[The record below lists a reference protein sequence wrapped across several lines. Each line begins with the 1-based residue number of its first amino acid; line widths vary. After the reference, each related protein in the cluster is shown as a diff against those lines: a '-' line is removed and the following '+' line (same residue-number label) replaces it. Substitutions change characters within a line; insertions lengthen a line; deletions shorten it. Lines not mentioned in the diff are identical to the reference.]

1 MRTALSALAP
11 PPTLTVSEWAD
22 QYRYLSPVAS
32 AEPGKWNTGRAEYQ
46 REIMDAICDPGV
58 ERVVGMLSSQVG
70 KTEVLLNIV
79 GYYIDQDPTSIL
91 VLMPTLSTAESWS
104 QDRLAP
110 MLRDTPCLARSVND
124 PRSRFSGNTM
134 LHKSFADGRGQ
145 ISLAGANSAA
155 SLAMKPIRL
164 LLCDEVD
171 RYPPSAGTEGAPI
184 SLATKRTSTFWNRKI
199 VEVSSPTNAGTS
211 RIAESYEESDQR
223 KHWVPCHDCGEF
235 QVLMFPQVRW
245 DDSLSSVAEKAKTAR
260 YHCIACD
267 APWTDQ
273 QRMAAVSKGEW
284 RAEKEFHGTA
294 GFWLN
299 ELSSPWRS
307 AAQTVA
313 DFLNSKG
320 DPDRLRAF
328 INTALAELWQVEG
341 EVPDWERLVERRE
354 GFPMGVVPHGA
365 LVLTCGIDNQDN
377 RLEAYVW
384 AWGPGLQSWLI
395 DHRVIVGSPS
405 AAETWDELAEFL
417 STEYPHADGGPPL
430 RIHQIGMD
438 VMGHHTAT
446 IYGHIR
452 RLHDPRL
459 LGLRGVDGRN
469 RPAPVT
475 GPSLVDMSFN
485 GQRLKGGMK
494 LWTVSVSVFKSDLY
508 SRLWLTRGD
517 GTGFPDG
524 WVHLSESLESE
535 PIKQLVG
542 EKLVK
547 IKTGKGFSRSEWQ
560 KLRERNEALDCAVY
574 ARAALSVLGVDRKGA
589 RFWHSFRRDVAG
601 LLDGDPLA
609 ALAPAAEIAAAALET
624 PQRPA
629 RRVGRSNYLTRLGR

>member
-1 MRTALSALAP
+1 MQALAP
-11 PPTLTVSEWAD
+11 PPTLTVSQWAD
-22 QYRYLSPVAS
+22 EYRYLSPVAS
-32 AEPGKWNTGRAEYQ
+32 AEPGKWSTARAEYQ
-46 REIMDAICDPGV
+46 REIMDAICDPAV
-58 ERVVGMLSSQVG
+58 ERVIGMLSSQVG
-70 KTEVLLNIV
+70 KTEVCLNIV
-79 GYYIDQDPTSIL
+79 GYFIDQDPTSIL

-124 PRSRFSGNTM
+124 PRTRFSGNTM

-155 SLAMKPIRL
+155 SLSMKPIRI

-184 SLATKRTSTFWNRKI
+184 SLATKRTATFWNRKV

-223 KHWVPCHDCGEF
+223 RHWVPCPHCGEC
-235 QVLMFPQVRW
+235 QVLQFSQVKW
-245 DDSLSSVAEKAKTAR
+245 DDSLQTIQEKAKTAH
-260 YHCIACD
+260 YHCVGCD
-267 APWTDQ
+267 MPWSDQ
-273 QRMAAVSKGEW
+273 ERMAAVSQGEW
-284 RAEKEFHGTA
+284 RAGKSFNGTA

-299 ELSSPWRS
+299 ELSSPWRT
-307 AAQTVA
+307 AAQTVS
-313 DFLNSKG
+313 DFLHAKN
-320 DPDRLRAF
+320 DPEKLKAF
-328 INTALAELWQVEG
+328 VNTSLAQTWEVEG

-384 AWGPGLQSWLI
+384 AWAPGLESWLI
-395 DHRVIVGSPS
+395 DHRVIVGSP
-405 AAETWDELAEFL
+405 AAEETWVELSAFL
-417 STEYPHADGGPPL
+417 ATEYPHADGGRPL
-430 RIHQIGMD
+430 RIHQIGLD

-469 RPAPVT
+469 RPSPVT
-475 GPSLVDMSFN
+475 GPSLIDMTFN
-485 GQRLKGGMK
+485 GQKLKGGMK

-517 GTGFPDG
+517 GTGFPPG

-547 IKTGKGFSRSEWQ
+547 IKTSKGFIRSEWQ
-560 KLRERNEALDCAVY
+560 KLRDRNEALDCAVY
-574 ARAALSVLGVDRKGA
+574 ARAALSVLGYDRKGV
-589 RFWHSFRRDVAG
+589 RFWHTFRRNPAET
-601 LLDGDPLA
+601 LEGDPLA
-609 ALAPAAEIAAAALET
+609 ALSIEPEIAAAALA
-624 PQRPA
+624 PPPRPV
-629 RRVGRSNYLTRLGR
+629 RRVGRSDYLNRLGR